1 MQVRTLLLLGTCA
14 ASISLQAETQNEGI
28 QDTTRMSEVVV
39 TGTRDATDQRHLPF
53 TVTSI
58 SNEKLNENYRS
69 SVIPTVVEQ
78 TPGLFSTSRGV
89 LGYGVSTGAAGS
101 MMVRGVGSGAR
112 LLVLIDGQPQYAGL
126 MGHPIPDVY
135 QTLMTEKVEVLRG
148 PASLLY
154 GSNAMGGVVN
164 IVTRQMNEDGCKTNI
179 SLQGGSYGTFQA
191 DAVNR
196 FRMGKLS
203 TIVGAQYKRTDGHR
217 SNSAFEQFGGYAKIG
232 YDFSDHWKAVADA
245 NVTHF
250 NASNPG
256 PDYAPLLDNDSKIT
270 RGLASVSL
278 SNSFER
284 TNGTLRL
291 YCDWGH
297 HNIDDGYE
305 VGGTPRPSLYKHDD
319 YIAGISWYQ
328 SAHFFAGNTVTVG
341 LDWQHFGGSAW
352 NASKQTGVKTYLV
365 KDKDGNLVENQHADE
380 VGTYID
386 FRQDI
391 CKWLTVDAGLRV
403 DWHSV
408 IGTELVPQG
417 GLAFHPT
424 RNADIKALVSK
435 GFRNPIIKDMYMF
448 PPATTDLKPE
458 SMMNYELAYTQRIGR
473 KARIG
478 ANIFYIKGKNL
489 INTVRIDGRPRNV
502 NTGDFENWGLELSGD
517 YRINRHWSVDGNYS
531 YLRMETPIIG
541 APEGK
546 LYLGGKYHNDK
557 WTATAGV
564 QNISGLY
571 IAADQKENYT
581 LLNATVS
588 YKVLP
593 WMALFA
599 KGENLLAE
607 QYQTYD
613 GFYMPKATFMG
624 GVTLD
629 F

>member
-1 MQVRTLLLLGTCA
+1 
-14 ASISLQAETQNEGI
+14 
-28 QDTTRMSEVVV
+28 
-39 TGTRDATDQRHLPF
+39 
-53 TVTSI
+53 
-58 SNEKLNENYRS
+58 
-69 SVIPTVVEQ
+69 
-78 TPGLFSTSRGV
+78 
-89 LGYGVSTGAAGS
+89 
-101 MMVRGVGSGAR
+101 
-112 LLVLIDGQPQYAGL
+112 
-126 MGHPIPDVY
+126 
-135 QTLMTEKVEVLRG
+135 MTEKVEVVRG

-179 SLQGGSYGTFQA
+179 NLQGGSYGTFQA
-191 DAVNR
+191 DGVNR
-196 FRMGKLS
+196 FRMGKFS
-203 TIVGAQYKRTDGHR
+203 SIVGAQYQRTDGHR
-217 SNSAFEQFGGYAKIG
+217 PNSEFEQFGGYAKIG
-232 YDFSDHWKAVADA
+232 YEFSENWRAFADA

-270 RGLASVSL
+270 RGLASISL
-278 SNSFER
+278 SNTYQNTS
-284 TNGTLRL
+284 GTLRL

-297 HNIDDGYE
+297 HNIDDGFN
-305 VGGTPRPSLYKHDD
+305 VGATPKAYLYKHDD

-328 SAHFFAGNTVTVG
+328 SAHFFEGNTVTVG
-341 LDWQHFGGSAW
+341 VDWQHFGGSAW
-352 NASKQTGVKTYLV
+352 NADKKTGTKTYLV
-365 KDKDGNLVENQHADE
+365 KDADGNLVENQHADE
-380 VGTYID
+380 VGAYVD

-408 IGTELVPQG
+408 IGTELIPQG

-435 GFRNPIIKDMYMF
+435 GFRNPIIREMYMF
-448 PPATTDLKPE
+448 PPATTDLEPE
-458 SMMNYELAYTQRIGR
+458 KMMNYELAYSQRIG
-473 KARIG
+473 KKVHIG
-478 ANIFYIKGKNL
+478 ANLFYIKGKNL
-489 INTVRIDGRPRNV
+489 INTVRVGGRPRNV
-502 NTGDFENWGLELSGD
+502 NTGDFENWGLELSAD
-517 YRINRHWSVDGNYS
+517 YCINKHWSVDGNYS
-531 YLRMETPIIG
+531 YLRMDTPITG
-541 APEGK
+541 APKGK
-546 LYLGGKYHNDK
+546 LYFGGKYQNEK

-581 LLNATVS
+581 LLNASVS

-593 WMALFA
+593 WMAIFA

-613 GFYMPKATFMG
+613 GFFMPKATFMG
-624 GVTLD
+624 GVSLN